1 MICKLKAKYFSFL
14 LLTFSSSKY
23 ILISVIGKSAVMIL
37 SKAKTSIRTCV
48 NIGVSAAVIAA
59 CSQISIPSVVPFT
72 MQTFAVFT
80 VVGLIGMWQGTCAV
94 AIYIA
99 LGALGLPV
107 FSGFKGG
114 IGALTGATGGY
125 IFGFL
130 ALALI
135 MGAMI
140 KAKPDNIPWAFFSMA
155 VGLFACYAFGSAW
168 FYFFYAANDEVKS
181 VWGILLSCVIPYL
194 LPDAAK
200 AALSQLI
207 VRRCGKYIKK

>member
-1 MICKLKAKYFSFL
+1 
-14 LLTFSSSKY
+14 
-23 ILISVIGKSAVMIL
+23 MIL

-59 CSQISIPSVVPFT
+59 CAQISIPSVVPFT

-168 FYFFYAANDEVKS
+168 FYFFYAANGEVKS

>member
-1 MICKLKAKYFSFL
+1 MSRSRA
-14 LLTFSSSKY
+14 
-23 ILISVIGKSAVMIL
+23 
-37 SKAKTSIRTCV
+37 SIRICI

-59 CSQISIPSVVPFT
+59 CSQISVPFVIPFT

-80 VVGLIGMWQGTCAV
+80 VVGLFGMWQGAGAV
-94 AIYIA
+94 AVYIA

-107 FSGFKGG
+107 FSGFNGG

-135 MGAMI
+135 MGTMI
-140 KAKPDNIPWAFFSMA
+140 KIKPNSLPWSFFSMA

-168 FYFFYAANDEVKS
+168 FYFFYAANGESKS
-181 VWGILLSCVIPYL
+181 IWGILISCVIPYL

-200 AALSQLI
+200 AVLSQLI
-207 VRRCGKYIKK
+207 VRRCGRFIKK

>member
-1 MICKLKAKYFSFL
+1 M
-14 LLTFSSSKY
+14 
-23 ILISVIGKSAVMIL
+23 
-37 SKAKTSIRTCV
+37 
-48 NIGVSAAVIAA
+48 
-59 CSQISIPSVVPFT
+59 
-72 MQTFAVFT
+72 
-80 VVGLIGMWQGTCAV
+80 
-94 AIYIA
+94 
-99 LGALGLPV
+99 
-107 FSGFKGG
+107 
-114 IGALTGATGGY
+114 TGATGGY

-168 FYFFYAANDEVKS
+168 FYFFYAANGEVKS